1 MLDLVNLQKQIKL
14 DLASYRAFMK
24 IAAKAVEESD
34 GRPFSIAFIDDERMR
49 SLNEQFRGKASTTDV
64 LSFPNGPD
72 DFELTT
78 DRRPLTIVPLGDIAI
93 SAQQAAK
100 QAADN
105 DLSLETEIKQLI
117 LHGLLHL
124 CGYDHE
130 TDNGEMNT
138 RELALRHDLGI

>member
-78 DRRPLTIVPLGDIAI
+78 VPLGDIAI